1 MLEEEKKIVILMTS
15 GPRTPWRCA
24 SPFYIAALMAAND
37 AEVEVFFN
45 MDGTNLI
52 RKGIAEKICPTGEGN
67 CFPQNGQ
74 KPKTVY
80 DFMKDAKLAGVKF
93 YSCKQAVD
101 SLGLTEE
108 ELIPELDGV
117 VPASEFAIRAME
129 ADKLIVF

>member
-1 MLEEEKKIVILMTS
+1 MEEEKKIVILMTS

-52 RKGIAEKICPTGEGN
+52 RKGIAQKICPVGEGN
-67 CFPQNGQ
+67 CFQENGQ

-80 DFMKDAKLAGVKF
+80 DFMRDAKLAGVKF
-93 YSCKQAVD
+93 FSCKQAVD
-101 SLGLTEE
+101 SLGLTED

>member
-1 MLEEEKKIVILMTS
+1 MLEEEKKIIILMTS

-37 AEVEVFFN
+37 ADVEVFFN

-52 RKGIAEKICPTGEGN
+52 RKGIAQKICPTGEGN

-93 YSCKQAVD
+93 FSCKQAVD
-101 SLGLTEE
+101 SLGLTED
-108 ELIPELDGV
+108 ELIPELDGI

-129 ADKLIVF
+129 ADKVIVF

>member
-1 MLEEEKKIVILMTS
+1 MEEEKKIVILMTS

-24 SPFYIAALMAAND
+24 APFYIAALMAAND
-37 AEVEVFFN
+37 AEVEIFFN
-45 MDGTNLI
+45 MDGTNLV
-52 RKGIAEKICPTGEGN
+52 RKGIAQKICPSEEGN
-67 CFPQNGQ
+67 CFSQNGN

-80 DFMKDAKLAGVKF
+80 DFMRDAKLAGVKF

-108 ELIPELDGV
+108 DLIPELDGV